1 MIQSYIMTKIETGK
15 EAEISSKIKNIENI
29 KESHFT
35 YGTYDLL
42 IKVSFEKNEDLD
54 DFVFNVVRKIPG
66 VKETVTVIVAKTI
79 VG

>member
-15 EAEISSKIKNIENI
+15 EAEISSKIKNLVNI
-29 KESHFT
+29 IESHFT

-42 IKVSFEKNEDLD
+42 IKVNFEKNEDLD

>member
-1 MIQSYIMTKIETGK
+1 MIHSYIMAKIEAGK
-15 EAEISSKIKNIENI
+15 EAEIYSKIKSLGNIR
-29 KESHFT
+29 ESHFT

-42 IKVSFEKNEDLD
+42 MKASFEKNEDLD

-66 VKETVTVIVAKTI
+66 VKETITVIVAKTI